1 MILARWFAA
10 SEWRTAF
17 FDCSKSGSRSIVLA
31 LRRFDEF
38 RRGILA
44 ASYAAVSMVVQL
56 V

>member
-1 MILARWFAA
+1 MILARWSLPASGELRSSIAPSRAA
-10 SEWRTAF
+10 EVLF
-17 FDCSKSGSRSIVLA
+17 LA

-56 V
+56 R